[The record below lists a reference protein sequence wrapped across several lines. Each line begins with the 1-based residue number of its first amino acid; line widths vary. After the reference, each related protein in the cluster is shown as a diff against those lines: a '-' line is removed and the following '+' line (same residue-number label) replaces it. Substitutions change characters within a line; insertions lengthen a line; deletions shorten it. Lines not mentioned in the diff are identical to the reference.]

1 MQPASEQARL
11 RILGL
16 HPHPRHI
23 GHVVLDEDGLAP
35 GGTFASRTK
44 RFAALDRKI
53 ASLEQLVAASLE
65 RYEPTV
71 IVIVKTHGCAWIDA
85 MTARAIELADAS
97 GLPVRI
103 QYEAALVSL
112 FVDEDLAAFDKLG
125 QSVSSVFFPELA
137 SGIKSWGRGHGD
149 SRRHRRSTW
158 KAAAGALAVL
168 AERRP
173 EAVHQ
178 LARGPVPS
186 GLCALLAHAEAPPA
200 L

>member
-1 MQPASEQARL
+1 MPPASEQARF
-11 RILGL
+11 RILAL

-23 GHVVLDEDGLAP
+23 GQVVLDEDGLVS
-35 GGTFASRTK
+35 GGTLSCRTK
-44 RFAALDRKI
+44 RFASLDGKM

-71 IVIVKTHGCAWIDA
+71 IVIVRSSGCPWVGA
-85 MTARAIELADAS
+85 MVARAIELADAS

-112 FVDEDLAAFDKLG
+112 FVDEDIAAFDKLG
-125 QSVSSVFFPELA
+125 QSVTSIFFPELA

-158 KAAAGALAVL
+158 KAAAGALGVL
-168 AERRP
+168 ADMRPAAVRRLAREP
-173 EAVHQ
+173 IPSGLSAF
-178 LARGPVPS
+178 LARGEHPLTV
-186 GLCALLAHAEAPPA
+186 
-200 L
+200 